1 LIAEGTA
8 VDDWIASPGSGD
20 GGLEPLARG
29 RIPES
34 RAGRTE
40 ENAGAMMALIAE
52 DLATWSKDPVRH
64 RIALR
69 EKRLATLKRDS

>member
-34 RAGRTE
+34 RAVRAE

-52 DLATWSKDPVRH
+52 DLAT
-64 RIALR
+64 
-69 EKRLATLKRDS
+69 